1 MLHVP
6 SFFNRVLPE
15 YAKNYCAHDGMSFR
29 GGQGGCSGNAH
40 AAGTRSKTDGAET
53 RMEQLQNARNIRKK
67 NSILIFRVPQPKL
80 FSIGRVIAAPPH
92 FQIAPPT

>member
-1 MLHVP
+1 
-6 SFFNRVLPE
+6 
-15 YAKNYCAHDGMSFR
+15 MSFR

-40 AAGTRSKTDGAET
+40 TAGTRSKTDGAET
-53 RMEQLQNARNIRKK
+53 RMKQLQNARNIRKN

-92 FQIAPPT
+92 FQIAPPA